1 MNLFIQQINLPELKL
16 AYTIATSYEDGYERV
31 KAYLSLGGKMIESEK
46 VYHSEI
52 TTNKSTVVFVYVEA
66 ITDLENYN
74 KNEIQVIEVEAG
86 SYLTFRVERGFYQ
99 EILFKNTELQKQ
111 FNQEIKDYCKL
122 HGLKQHMPGVPYL
135 AQSIDDKE
143 QLYFPVK
150 KQTT

>member
-1 MNLFIQQINLPELKL
+1 MNLFIQQINLQELKL

-31 KAYLSLGGKMIESEK
+31 KAYLLLGGKNIEEEK

-66 ITDLENYN
+66 IADFEDYN
-74 KNEIQVIEVEAG
+74 KNQIQIIEVEAG
-86 SYLTFRVERGFYQ
+86 SYLTFRVESSFYQ
-99 EILFKNTELQKQ
+99 EILFKNKELQKQ

-122 HGLKQHMPGVPYL
+122 HGLKQHMPGIPYL
-135 AQSIDDKE
+135 AESIGDKE

-150 KQTT
+150 